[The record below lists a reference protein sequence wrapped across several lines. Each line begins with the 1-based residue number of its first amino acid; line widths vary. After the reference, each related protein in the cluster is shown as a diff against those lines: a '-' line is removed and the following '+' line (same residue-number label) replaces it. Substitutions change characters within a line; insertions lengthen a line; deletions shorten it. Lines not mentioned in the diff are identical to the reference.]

1 MATFAELEEEKKRRG
16 ASNPTGF
23 PTSLY
28 PNNADARGTG
38 GLLSP
43 RNTSFPNNLQ
53 PNNAAMGMSGG
64 LFAAPAPA
72 PAPARRFAT
81 PEEAANLK
89 GRRELFA
96 DMQATARGDADSKS
110 QSGFRERAKALGIDD
125 AGYARGIGRAEGTL
139 PMPAST
145 PPLGG
150 LRQEYDKFKNRD
162 NRLMES
168 TSSLRDSVGK
178 LGESRSLGTQSGAMR
193 REALRLRKQGYS
205 RAAEQMALGASE
217 QRLSEPTIMTQEQ
230 RRRLGEQSRQADAAG
245 ADAAALQSEYT
256 QLMRDAIKKRR
267 GELDQETKPANTV
280 NGYTLLSGNK

>member
-43 RNTSFPNNLQ
+43 RNASFPNNLQ

-64 LFAAPAPA
+64 LFAA

-110 QSGFRERAKALGIDD
+110 QTGFRERAKALGIDD

-150 LRQEYDKFKNRD
+150 LKQEYDKFKNRD

-193 REALRLRKQGYS
+193 REARRLRKQGYS
-205 RAAEQMALGASE
+205 GAAQQMALDASQ

-230 RRRLGEQSRQADAAG
+230 RRRLGEQARQADAAG
-245 ADAAALQSEYT
+245 AEAAALQTEYT
-256 QLMRDAIKKRR
+256 QFMRDAIKKRR
-267 GELDQETKPANTV
+267 GGLDQETKPANTV